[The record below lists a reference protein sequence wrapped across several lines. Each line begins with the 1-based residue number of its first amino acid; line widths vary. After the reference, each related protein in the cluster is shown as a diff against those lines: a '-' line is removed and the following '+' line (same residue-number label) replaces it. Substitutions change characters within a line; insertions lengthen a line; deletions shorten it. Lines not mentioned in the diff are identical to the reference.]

1 MSALLKNRGFEAQ
14 AANGLRTT
22 VQNIPSATRRDHV
35 KVRPLGHGISRF
47 RHTKNCR
54 EGRNMPV
61 AAGLALA
68 DGRAQSS
75 VACWPR
81 GCIRAGL
88 SSEIP
93 MNVLDTRPDVD
104 ANWRTQQFEGAIESA
119 TRQ

>member
-1 MSALLKNRGFEAQ
+1 
-14 AANGLRTT
+14 
-22 VQNIPSATRRDHV
+22 
-35 KVRPLGHGISRF
+35 
-47 RHTKNCR
+47 
-54 EGRNMPV
+54 MPV
-61 AAGLALA
+61 AAELALA

-119 TRQ
+119 TRLQIVRSLPSSKLPPTGRQRIHDRGPCQTLEDDFRA